1 MIPYSKQFID
11 QKDIKMVV
19 NSLRGKFI
27 TQGPKVEEFEKKI
40 CKIVKCKYA
49 VAVSSCSAGLH
60 IASIASGLKRGST
73 MLTTPNTF
81 CSTANSAL
89 HCGAK
94 VEFSDININTGNI
107 CLDNILKIINK
118 KKIKVIIPVH
128 FGGLPVEVKKLRKIS
143 RKKKILIIEDAAHAL
158 GAKYS
163 DGSMV
168 GSCKFSDMAV
178 FSFHPVKSITTGEGG
193 VITTNNKDLY
203 EKLKNLRSHGIEK
216 NQKKLKNNG
225 NKIWYYE
232 MRDLGFHYRITD
244 IQCALGISQLNKL
257 KKFVSYRRKIANN
270 YDKLFSKIPG
280 IKVLQNMQRNRSS
293 NHLYV
298 IKINFKRL
306 GIKREIVMKKLRKKG
321 IITQVHYIP
330 VTFHPFYKK
339 KSYKKKLQNMTRY
352 YDECLSIPIFYK
364 LKLKDQRYIVNS
376 IKNIIER

>member
-118 KKIKVIIPVH
+118 KK
-128 FGGLPVEVKKLRKIS
+128 
-143 RKKKILIIEDAAHAL
+143 
-158 GAKYS
+158 
-163 DGSMV
+163 
-168 GSCKFSDMAV
+168 
-178 FSFHPVKSITTGEGG
+178 
-193 VITTNNKDLY
+193 
-203 EKLKNLRSHGIEK
+203 
-216 NQKKLKNNG
+216 
-225 NKIWYYE
+225 
-232 MRDLGFHYRITD
+232 
-244 IQCALGISQLNKL
+244 
-257 KKFVSYRRKIANN
+257 
-270 YDKLFSKIPG
+270 
-280 IKVLQNMQRNRSS
+280 
-293 NHLYV
+293 
-298 IKINFKRL
+298 
-306 GIKREIVMKKLRKKG
+306 
-321 IITQVHYIP
+321 
-330 VTFHPFYKK
+330 
-339 KSYKKKLQNMTRY
+339 
-352 YDECLSIPIFYK
+352 K
-364 LKLKDQRYIVNS
+364 LKL
-376 IKNIIER
+376 

>member
-1 MIPYSKQFID
+1 
-11 QKDIKMVV
+11 
-19 NSLRGKFI
+19 
-27 TQGPKVEEFEKKI
+27 
-40 CKIVKCKYA
+40 
-49 VAVSSCSAGLH
+49 
-60 IASIASGLKRGST
+60 

-203 EKLKNLRSHGIEK
+203 EKLKNLRTMG
-216 NQKKLKNNG
+216 
-225 NKIWYYE
+225 
-232 MRDLGFHYRITD
+232 
-244 IQCALGISQLNKL
+244 
-257 KKFVSYRRKIANN
+257 
-270 YDKLFSKIPG
+270 
-280 IKVLQNMQRNRSS
+280 
-293 NHLYV
+293 
-298 IKINFKRL
+298 
-306 GIKREIVMKKLRKKG
+306 
-321 IITQVHYIP
+321 
-330 VTFHPFYKK
+330 
-339 KSYKKKLQNMTRY
+339 
-352 YDECLSIPIFYK
+352 
-364 LKLKDQRYIVNS
+364 
-376 IKNIIER
+376 